1 MIAFT
6 RQLLPAALLC
16 SALGAHASEVLMGD
30 FWVVHYQGALGK
42 NQVFI
47 ADGDPNH
54 IVNRPGGAKSLGV
67 YQLYEEPGKPNFTA
81 YDVEI
86 DCAKNRV
93 RIMGAADFRS
103 VFNELRNAK
112 YSSQWQ
118 SKPDAW
124 LAQSRDFVCKPTE
137 RQAKKMEHLGV
148 MSASQMSKSGP
159 QFFQILNREAA
170 KTAIMQKIDE
180 GFTQMSAK

>member
-1 MIAFT
+1 MIAFA

-16 SALGAHASEVLMGD
+16 SALAAQASEVLKGD
-30 FWVVHYQGALGK
+30 YWVVHYQGVLGK

-47 ADGDPNH
+47 ADGDPTH

-93 RIMGAADFRS
+93 RIMSAADFRS
-103 VFNELRNAK
+103 VFNDFRNVK

-148 MSASQMSKSGP
+148 MPASQMSKAGP
-159 QFFQILNREAA
+159 QFFEILNREAA
-170 KTAIMQKIDE
+170 KAAIMQKIDE
-180 GFTQMSAK
+180 GFAQISAK

>member
-16 SALGAHASEVLMGD
+16 SALAAQASEVLKGD
-30 FWVVHYQGALGK
+30 YWVVHHQGALGK

-47 ADGDPNH
+47 ADGDPTH
-54 IVNRPGGAKSLGV
+54 IINRPGGAKSLGV
-67 YQLYEEPGKPNFTA
+67 YQLYEEPGKPNFTS

-93 RIMGAADFRS
+93 RIMDAADFHS
-103 VFNELRNAK
+103 VLNDFRNAK

-124 LAQSRDFVCKPTE
+124 LAPSRDFVCKPTE

-148 MSASQMSKSGP
+148 MPASQMSKAGP
-159 QFFQILNREAA
+159 QFFEILNREAA
-170 KTAIMQKIDE
+170 KAAIMQKIDE
-180 GFTQMSAK
+180 GFAQMSAK

>member
-16 SALGAHASEVLMGD
+16 SALAVQAGEVQMGD
-30 FWVVHYQGALGK
+30 FWVVHYQGGLGK

-47 ADGDPNH
+47 ADGDPKN
-54 IVNRPGGAKSLGV
+54 IFNRPGGAKSLGV
-67 YQLYEEPGKPNFTA
+67 YQLYEEPGKPNFTS

-103 VFNELRNAK
+103 VFNKFLNVK

-124 LAQSRDFVCKPTE
+124 LAQSRDFVCKPAE
-137 RQAKKMEHLGV
+137 RQAKKMERLGV
-148 MSASQMSKSGP
+148 MSASQMSTAGP
-159 QFFQILNREAA
+159 HLFEVLNREAA

-180 GFTQMSAK
+180 GFAQMSAK

>member
-6 RQLLPAALLC
+6 RQLLSAALLC